1 VMTWVQKETTVAA
14 REREAVMVV
23 LAALLEG
30 VERVEPETLVL
41 EVGAVVG
48 RSAATLVMEMRPLQA
63 AEVRLAAC
71 GAPAPSGREVETGKR
86 VMHTERA
93 VLEEMEETA
102 EDTLPT
108 QEWAVVAVVYVP
120 ATR

>member
-1 VMTWVQKETTVAA
+1 
-14 REREAVMVV
+14 
-23 LAALLEG
+23 
-30 VERVEPETLVL
+30 VERIELETPVRW
-41 EVGAVVG
+41 EAAVVG
-48 RSAATLVMEMRPLQA
+48 RSAATLVREVRRLLA
-63 AEVRLAAC
+63 AEVWLAAC
-71 GAPAPSGREVETGKR
+71 GVPVPAGREAETGKR

-108 QEWAVVAVVYVP
+108 WEGAVVAVVYIP

>member
-1 VMTWVQKETTVAA
+1 MAVAA
-14 REREAVMVV
+14 REREAVMVI
-23 LAALLEG
+23 LAVLLEV
-30 VERVEPETLVL
+30 VERVEPETPVHW
-41 EVGAVVG
+41 EAAVVG
-48 RSAATLVMEMRPLQA
+48 WSAATLVMEVRPLRA

-71 GAPAPSGREVETGKR
+71 TAPAQSGRAAGTGKR

-93 VLEEMEETA
+93 VLEEREKTA